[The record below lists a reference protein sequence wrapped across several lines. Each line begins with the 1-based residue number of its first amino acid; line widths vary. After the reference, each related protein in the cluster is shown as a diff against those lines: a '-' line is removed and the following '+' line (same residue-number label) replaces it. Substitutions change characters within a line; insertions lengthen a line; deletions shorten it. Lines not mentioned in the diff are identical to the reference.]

1 MKKLNCKQLT
11 KKLIFFFLGLWII
24 QTGVAIF
31 IGTNIGS
38 DPFTVFTQG
47 LAGVIG
53 ITPGMGNMIITFTF
67 LVIILIIERRYINI
81 GTVLAMFA
89 AGPFIDLM
97 IKFFEPFNFSQYN
110 IVIKMILLAISC
122 VVIAIGFS
130 LLKATDL
137 GVSPND
143 VIPFILSDKTKKEYR
158 VVRMC
163 LDGTFLVVGFFLGG
177 VVGVGTII
185 AALLQGPTIQ
195 FFMPKVEKIA
205 HKFIYTDEELEI
217 RAQQLATNAVE
228 TNEAAN

>member
-47 LAGVIG
+47 LANVIG
-53 ITPGMGNMIITFTF
+53 ITPGIGNMIITFTF
-67 LVIILIIERRYINI
+67 LVIILIVERHYINI

-97 IKFFEPFNFSQYN
+97 IRFFEPFNFSQYN
-110 IVIKMILLAISC
+110 LIVKMILLAVSC
-122 VVIAIGFS
+122 IIIAIGFS
-130 LLKATDL
+130 LLKATEL

-143 VIPFILSDKTKKEYR
+143 VIPFILSDKSKKEYR

-163 LDGTFLVVGFFLGG
+163 LDAAFLIIGFLLGG

-185 AALLQGPTIQ
+185 AALLTGPSIQ
-195 FFMPKVEKIA
+195 FFMPKLEKVV
-205 HKFIYTDEELEI
+205 HKFIYTNDELEARRNQVVEEVI
-217 RAQQLATNAVE
+217 E
-228 TNEAAN
+228 TN

>member
-47 LAGVIG
+47 LANVIG
-53 ITPGMGNMIITFTF
+53 ITPGIGNMIITFTF
-67 LVIILIIERRYINI
+67 LVIILIVERHYINI

-97 IKFFEPFNFSQYN
+97 IRFFEPFNFSQYN
-110 IVIKMILLAISC
+110 LIVKMILLAVSC
-122 VVIAIGFS
+122 IIIAIGFS
-130 LLKATDL
+130 LLKATEL

-143 VIPFILSDKTKKEYR
+143 VIPFILSDKSKKEYR

-163 LDGTFLVVGFFLGG
+163 LDATFLIIGFLLGG

-185 AALLQGPTIQ
+185 AALLTGPSIQ
-195 FFMPKVEKIA
+195 FFMPKLEKVV
-205 HKFIYTDEELEI
+205 HKFIYTNDELEARRNQVVEEVI
-217 RAQQLATNAVE
+217 E
-228 TNEAAN
+228 TN

>member
-47 LAGVIG
+47 LANVIG
-53 ITPGMGNMIITFTF
+53 ITPGIGNMIITFTF
-67 LVIILIIERRYINI
+67 LVIILIVERHYINI

-97 IKFFEPFNFSQYN
+97 IRFFEPFNFSQYN
-110 IVIKMILLAISC
+110 LIVKMILLAVSC
-122 VVIAIGFS
+122 IIIAIGFS
-130 LLKATDL
+130 LLKATEL

-143 VIPFILSDKTKKEYR
+143 VIPFILSDKSKKEYR

-163 LDGTFLVVGFFLGG
+163 LDAAFLIIGFLLGG

-185 AALLQGPTIQ
+185 AALLTGPSIQ
-195 FFMPKVEKIA
+195 FFMPKLEKVV
-205 HKFIYTDEELEI
+205 HKFIYTNDELEARRNQVVEKVI
-217 RAQQLATNAVE
+217 E
-228 TNEAAN
+228 TN

>member
-47 LAGVIG
+47 LANVIG
-53 ITPGMGNMIITFTF
+53 ITPGIGNMIITFTF
-67 LVIILIIERRYINI
+67 LVIILIVERHYINI

-97 IKFFEPFNFSQYN
+97 IRFFEPFNFSQYN
-110 IVIKMILLAISC
+110 LIVSC
-122 VVIAIGFS
+122 IIIAIGFS
-130 LLKATDL
+130 LLKATEL

-143 VIPFILSDKTKKEYR
+143 VIPFILSDKSKKEYR

-163 LDGTFLVVGFFLGG
+163 LDAAFLIIGFLLGG

-185 AALLQGPTIQ
+185 AALLTGPSIQ
-195 FFMPKVEKIA
+195 FFMPKLEKVV
-205 HKFIYTDEELEI
+205 HKFIYTNDELEARRNQVVEEVI
-217 RAQQLATNAVE
+217 E
-228 TNEAAN
+228 TN